1 MIASNNFLSTVD
13 KRSLYEQDYAQ
24 WLEVMTGLVRER
36 KYEQLDWENLLE
48 ELESMGKNEQ
58 RELESRLIVLLMH
71 LLKFQYQ
78 PSHRT
83 KSWQNT
89 IRNQRTEIGLLL
101 KKSPSLRAR
110 LLFFV
115 EEAYPVARFD
125 AADETDLPLEIF
137 GDRVLYSLA
146 EILDKSWLPQ

>member
-1 MIASNNFLSTVD
+1 MIASNNFLSTLD
-13 KRSLYEQDYAQ
+13 RRSLYEQDYVQ
-24 WLEVMTGLVRER
+24 CLEVMTSLIRER
-36 KYEQLDWENLLE
+36 NYEQLDWDNLLE

-78 PSHRT
+78 PSRRS

-89 IRNQRTEIGLLL
+89 IRNQRTEIELLF

-110 LLFFV
+110 LAFFV

-125 AADETDLPLEIF
+125 AADETGLPLEVF
-137 GDRVLYSLA
+137 CDRVLYSLE

>member
-1 MIASNNFLSTVD
+1 MI
-13 KRSLYEQDYAQ
+13 SLIRD
-24 WLEVMTGLVRER
+24 RN
-36 KYEQLDWENLLE
+36 YEQLDWDNLLE

-78 PSHRT
+78 PSHRS

-101 KKSPSLRAR
+101 GSVVNLWNNSK
-110 LLFFV
+110 
-115 EEAYPVARFD
+115 
-125 AADETDLPLEIF
+125 
-137 GDRVLYSLA
+137 
-146 EILDKSWLPQ
+146 